1 MEKILAAEMAEAF
14 CIDPDRLVS
23 PVPQGIDLA
32 CPLCLDIPMRP
43 VQLPCEHLFCRPCLA
58 KALSSRHGGRACPT
72 CKAASA
78 TKDIA
83 PLPRMVQNLVSALQV
98 GELPLRV
105 PIAVA

>member
-1 MEKILAAEMAEAF
+1 MPLVFTHSDAAGPAPLRA
-14 CIDPDRLVS
+14 PLLS
-23 PVPQGIDLA
+23 PVLGQGS
-32 CPLCLDIPMRP
+32 
-43 VQLPCEHLFCRPCLA
+43 EF
-58 KALSSRHGGRACPT
+58 RHGGRACPT